1 MTLQLILTGLNI
13 VLICFWVYMYA
24 RTKGKQKQYE
34 KARNSFTGHQLD
46 TICAKLVELE
56 SRHGEML
63 KERSCVKL
71 DKETMESIEHIDL
84 NTTAIS
90 IMVTESRIKECEE
103 KEDFKKAKEF
113 NGLLEADKNYLLRNM
128 MRKAAMNDALA
139 KMFANKIKE
148 MAKKYDKE
156 NAEGDDLFQ

>member
-1 MTLQLILTGLNI
+1 MTLQLILTGLNF

-24 RTKGKQKQYE
+24 RTKGKQEQYE
-34 KARNSFTGHQLD
+34 KAKNSSIGHQIEKIY
-46 TICAKLVELE
+46 TKLVELE
-56 SRHGEML
+56 SKHDEML

-90 IMVTESRIKECEE
+90 IMVTESKIKECEE
-103 KEDFKKAKEF
+103 KEDFKKAEELKR
-113 NGLLEADKNYLLRNM
+113 LLEADKNHLLRNM

-148 MAKKYDKE
+148 MAEKYDKE
-156 NAEGDDLFQ
+156 NAEGDD

>member
-24 RTKGKQKQYE
+24 RTKGKQEQYE

-56 SRHGEML
+56 SKHGEML
-63 KERSCVKL
+63 KERCFVQLYKDTL
-71 DKETMESIEHIDL
+71 EMLKHIDL

-90 IMVTESRIKECEE
+90 IMVTESKIKECEE
-103 KEDFKKAKEF
+103 KEDFKKAEEF
-113 NGLLEADKNYLLRNM
+113 NGLLEADKNYLLKKMIQDARTDGNLA
-128 MRKAAMNDALA
+128 RKFFDKL
-139 KMFANKIKE
+139 KE
-148 MAKKYDKE
+148 MARKYDKN
-156 NAEGDDLFQ
+156 NAESED